1 MGAYVKNINNLP
13 QTFGKMKYFATLSL
27 SLSLSLSSHRPYLAS
42 KYLILNSFTKS
53 LSLFFVQILVS
64 LSFLIRA
71 FIRTC
76 SYVPCRYIRRALF
89 ISEQILI

>member
-13 QTFGKMKYFATLSL
+13 QTFGKMKYFATL

>member
-1 MGAYVKNINNLP
+1 MGVYVKNINNLS
-13 QTFGKMKYFATLSL
+13 QTFGEMKYFAT
-27 SLSLSLSSHRPYLAS
+27 LSSHRPYLAS

-53 LSLFFVQILVS
+53 LSLFFVHFFVP
-64 LSFLIRA
+64 LSFLIHA

-76 SYVPCRYIRRALF
+76 SYVPCRYVRRALF